1 VLRSL
6 PGILAVLLL
15 LLPGL
20 AGAQPRLTSE
30 RLDALIEAELAR
42 EGIAPAPL
50 AGDAE
55 FLRRASLDIRGVIP
69 SVEEASAFLSDSG
82 PDRRARWIDIFLAD
96 ARRGERWANYWDRLL
111 VGTLDASSA
120 SPTREARMKA
130 PWRDWV
136 AKQFNGNVPL
146 DRFATAIIAAEGPT
160 DLAPWTLPVAR
171 WEGSAP
177 DVAGT
182 MSRVFLGRQIQC
194 AQCHNHP
201 YDQTLTQHK
210 FWEAAAFFTRHQTR
224 DMQSIAG
231 RQIGRQVVERISGET
246 EIPDTTPPV
255 RVQPAWMDGTPG
267 PRGDSTRRRSSFAL
281 LMMERDGDQFAR
293 NFVNRVWAAYFGR
306 GFLNPVDDWQDP
318 SVKPSHPA
326 ALDALA
332 AEFRASG
339 HDVRALERL
348 IANTRTYQRALAA
361 PGTPQAERPELFA
374 AAQLRPLPPEKLFA
388 SLTEALGAGSKFR
401 DRQGRRSEALIA
413 RYRADFVH
421 LFGNDEME
429 EAMPFEASLP
439 QALFLSNDS
448 GLNGLLRGKGSLV
461 SRVRSATRDPRE
473 AIDYLFLATL
483 SRPATDGELDRLA
496 EEFARLDPREQTE
509 FLEDV
514 VWALVNSTEFRTSH

>member
-1 VLRSL
+1 MLRSL
-6 PGILAVLLL
+6 FAIAAVLLM
-15 LLPGL
+15 L
-20 AGAQPRLTSE
+20 APAAAQQRLTSE
-30 RLDALIEAELAR
+30 RLDALVEAELAR
-42 EGIAPAPL
+42 EGIEPAPI

-69 SVEEASAFLSDSG
+69 SVEETSTFLADSG
-82 PDRRARWIDIFLAD
+82 PDKRERWIDIFLAD
-96 ARRGERWANYWDRLL
+96 AQRGERWANYWDKLL
-111 VGTLDASSA
+111 VGTLDANNVN
-120 SPTREARMKA
+120 PTRDARVKE

-136 AKQFNGNVPL
+136 AQQFNDNVPL
-146 DRFATAIIAAEGPT
+146 DRFATAVIAAEGPT

-201 YDQTLTQHK
+201 YDETLTQHK

-224 DMQSIAG
+224 DMQSVVG
-231 RQIGRQVVERISGET
+231 RQMGRQVVERIAGET
-246 EIPDTTPPV
+246 EIPDTEPPV
-255 RVQPAWMDGTPG
+255 KVQPSWMDGTPG
-267 PRGDSTRRRSSFAL
+267 PKGESTRRRSSFAL
-281 LMMERDGDQFAR
+281 LMMERDGEQFAR
-293 NFVNRVWAAYFGR
+293 NFANRLWAAYFGR

-318 SVKPSHPA
+318 AVKPSHAA

-339 HDVRALERL
+339 YDVRGLERI
-348 IANTRTYQRALAA
+348 IANTRTYQRALAT
-361 PGTPQAERPELFA
+361 PGSPQAARPELFA

-388 SLTEALGAGSKFR
+388 SLTEALGADQKLR
-401 DRQGRRSEALIA
+401 DRSGRRNEALIA

-429 EAMPFEASLP
+429 EAMPFEASLS
-439 QALFLSNDS
+439 QALFLFNDND
-448 GLNGLLRGKGSLV
+448 LNGLMRGKGSLV
-461 SRVRSATRDPRE
+461 SRVRAATKDPRV

-483 SRPATDGELDRLA
+483 SRPATDSELGGYA
-496 EEFARLDPREQTE
+496 EELARLDPKEQPA

-514 VWALVNSTEFRTSH
+514 LWALVNSTEFRSNR